1 MDRIRFATARD
12 VYESFV
18 TASADIKVPATDE
31 APLLFLDRQ
40 LAAKQPLAAMSFC
53 AYLLPRRECVWWAA
67 QAIRHFEGPAL
78 DPADD
83 RGLLAAEAWVREPGE
98 ARRKAALRVLQEV
111 RGIRAG
117 LFCARAAGWSGGSIS
132 TDDSIQTQAEP
143 HMTASF
149 ARAALLKSISA
160 KPAKQ
165 QFDLMR
171 IAAVAGSAF
180 AAGKALAFDAI

>member
-12 VYESFV
+12 VYDSFE
-18 TASADIKVPATDE
+18 TAAADIKVPPTDE
-31 APLLFLDRQ
+31 EPLIFLDRQ
-40 LAAKQPLAAMSFC
+40 LAEKQPLAAMSFC

-67 QAIRHFEGPAL
+67 QAVRHFEADAL
-78 DPADD
+78 DPIDD

-111 RGIRAG
+111 KGIRPG
-117 LFCARAAGWSGGSIS
+117 FFCARAAGWSGGSKS
-132 TDDSIQTQAEP
+132 LDDSMQTPAEP

-149 ARAALLKSISA
+149 ARAALLKSITS
-160 KPAKQ
+160 KPATRQ
-165 QFDLMR
+165 LDLMR

-180 AAGKALAFDAI
+180 AAGQALVFEAV